1 MLPHVDSQVDTTVQT
16 MMNNEGGAG
25 KSQHIA
31 SSSKDGY
38 SIIIM
43 LLVGGA
49 RQRSLVKYNILGP
62 GRRWDT

>member
-16 MMNNEGGAG
+16 MINNEGGAG

-38 SIIIM
+38 SIKIM
-43 LLVGGA
+43 LLVGVAGH
-49 RQRSLVKYNILGP
+49 RSLVKYNILGP
-62 GRRWDT
+62 GRRGDT

>member
-16 MMNNEGGAG
+16 MINNEGGAG

-38 SIIIM
+38 SKKNYAI
-43 LLVGGA
+43 VGGA
-49 RQRSLVKYNILGP
+49 RHRSLVKYNIMGP
-62 GRRWDT
+62 GRRGDT